1 MILDKILP
9 KRFTIEE
16 YFDFEEKSLEKHEF
30 NNGKIVKMAGA
41 SYNHNKIVANVITA
55 LSIALENRIEC
66 TVLPSDIKIHVPK
79 IRQFIYPDAVVIC
92 EEPMFYEGRTDTIIN
107 PLLVVE
113 VLSDGTAD
121 YDRGGK
127 FLKYRMI
134 PSFKE
139 YVLISQDAHFV
150 SSFYQTE
157 PRTWKETISEN
168 VLQNIHL
175 QSLNIEISLA
185 RIYKGVILEI

>member
-30 NNGKIVKMAGA
+30 INGKIEKMAGA

-55 LSIALENRIEC
+55 LSIALEERTEC

-92 EEPMFYEGRTDTIIN
+92 EEPMFYESRTDTITN
-107 PLLVVE
+107 PLMVVE
-113 VLSDGTAD
+113 VLFDGTAD

-157 PRTWKETISEN
+157 PKIWQETVSED
-168 VLQNIHL
+168 LTQNIHL
-175 QSLNIEISLA
+175 QSLNIDISLS
-185 RIYKGVILEI
+185 RIYKGVTFDV